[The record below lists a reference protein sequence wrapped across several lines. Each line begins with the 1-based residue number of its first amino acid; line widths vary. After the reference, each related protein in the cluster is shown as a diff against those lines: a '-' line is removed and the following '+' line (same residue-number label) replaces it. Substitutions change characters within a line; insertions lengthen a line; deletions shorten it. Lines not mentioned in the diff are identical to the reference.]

1 MELEPYGVM
10 PEGMAGQ
17 SRRIAF
23 EAERDEW
30 RGYFDRMVEGLHQL
44 GYTPEPNPCSML
56 LQALMSGA
64 DPSEDGGT

>member
-1 MELEPYGVM
+1 
-10 PEGMAGQ
+10 MALCPKAWQ
-17 SRRIAF
+17 DSRVQRIAF